1 MIEKLKQYEELVA
14 RREMLSSRKAELIA
28 GAIPA
33 EVKAEI
39 DAIEAE
45 LDPEIEEMDEKI
57 AALAKELKNYV
68 ASTGEKL
75 IGDHY
80 QVIFTKPRKSWNNN
94 ALEGYAVAHPE
105 LFAFQK
111 VGKPGASIRVR
122 GRS

>member
-1 MIEKLKQYEELVA
+1 MIEKLKQYEELVTN
-14 RREMLSSRKAELIA
+14 RDLLSSRKAELIA
-28 GAIPA
+28 AVIPA

-75 IGDHY
+75 VGDRY
-80 QVIFTKPRKSWNNN
+80 QVIFTKPRKSWDNK

-105 LFAFQK
+105 ILAFQK
-111 VGKPGASIRVR
+111 VGKPGASIRAR